1 MRLIRLLFLISV
13 SIVLIVLALANRQI
27 VSLQLLPSE
36 LADFIGFSSTV
47 NLPLFLVIL
56 MGVLLGLLMG
66 FVWEYL
72 REYKHRKELG
82 VKTKEVKT
90 LEREVKKLT
99 KEKTSETDQILAMLD

>member
-1 MRLIRLLFLISV
+1 MRIIRLLFIVAV
-13 SIVLIVLALANRQI
+13 SIVLITLALANRQI

-36 LADFIGFSSTV
+36 LADFVGFSGSV
-47 NLPLFLVIL
+47 DLPLFLVIL
-56 MGVLLGLLMG
+56 LGVLLGLLFG

-90 LEREVKKLT
+90 LEREMKKLKRET
-99 KEKTSETDQILAMLD
+99 TSETDQILAMLD